1 MANLR
6 ATIDSGFETLAYW
19 IAKHKWWILTVILA
33 LLVFMVSRLPHTKF
47 DMSTEGF
54 LHDDDPSII
63 RYNEYREQFG
73 RDEMIVVMIKSNNVF
88 ELSFLKKL
96 KRLHDDLE
104 ENVPFLNDINSLVN
118 ARLTIGAEGEL
129 IVEDLLE
136 EMPETAEDI
145 ARLKQLVMS
154 NPIYLNLLISED
166 GKLTTILIQSD
177 AFSSEGNEEISESD
191 LLAQDFSDPSTP
203 GGAME
208 KIPLSNAENSFLVK
222 SVRDILKKHASPD
235 FPLYLSGSPVVTDY
249 MKTSMQKDMGRFTL
263 AAILG
268 ISLFLFALFRRIS
281 GVLLPIVTVTFS
293 VVFAFALMELT
304 NTALKIPLVIL
315 PSFLLAIGI
324 GASVHLMAIFF
335 KYLNGDNKIT
345 AISKALGHS
354 GLPIVMTSL
363 TTAAGLASFSQAE
376 MAPIADLGRFSS
388 VGVLISLVFTIFLI
402 PTLVAIFPIGSSTQ
416 NKRSEINGYM
426 NKWLAGCG
434 EFAVTNRIKVVVV
447 AMGLL
452 IFSIIGISRLNFTH
466 HVMLWFP
473 ENSEI
478 RQNTELIDEEMKGSL
493 AIEVVIDT
501 GRENGLYEPDFLNR
515 LEILAKR
522 IEAFT
527 PEAEGMFI
535 GKTMGLVDLVKEI
548 NQALNENNSEFY
560 SIPQSRK
567 LIAQELLLFENSGA
581 DDLEDMVDNQFRKTR
596 LTIKVPWNDSVS
608 YIGFFNFL
616 DDQLEDLFENKFDIT
631 VTGITEM
638 LMTTVSAMMNSTM
651 QSYTIAAIV
660 ITLLMLVLIGR
671 FRLGLLSMIPNLT
684 PIIVTLGIMGWIGTN
699 LDMFTM
705 LIGSIAIGL
714 AVDDTIHFFH
724 NFRKYYDKTGSVH
737 KAVEETLTSTGRALL
752 ITTLVLAT
760 GFWLFMFATMQNLF
774 NFGLLTGITLVFAFL
789 ADIIL
794 APALVALV
802 TKDR

>member
-6 ATIDSGFETLAYW
+6 TTIDSGFETLAYW

-154 NPIYLNLLISED
+154 NPIYLNLLVSED

-177 AFSSEGNEEISESD
+177 AFSSEGNEEIPESD
-191 LLAQDFSDPSTP
+191 LLAQDFSGPSTP
-203 GGAME
+203 GGEME

-222 SVRDILKKHASPD
+222 SVRDMLKKHASPD

-263 AAILG
+263 AAIIG

-293 VVFAFALMELT
+293 VIFAFALMELT

-447 AMGLL
+447 AIGLL

-478 RQNTELIDEEMKGSL
+478 RQNTELIDEQMKGSL

-515 LEILAKR
+515 LETLAKR

-616 DDQLEDLFENKFDIT
+616 DDQLEELFENKFDIT

-671 FRLGLLSMIPNLT
+671 FRLGFLSMIPNLT
-684 PIIVTLGIMGWIGTN
+684 PIIVTLGIMGWVGTN

-714 AVDDTIHFFH
+714 TVDDTIHFFH